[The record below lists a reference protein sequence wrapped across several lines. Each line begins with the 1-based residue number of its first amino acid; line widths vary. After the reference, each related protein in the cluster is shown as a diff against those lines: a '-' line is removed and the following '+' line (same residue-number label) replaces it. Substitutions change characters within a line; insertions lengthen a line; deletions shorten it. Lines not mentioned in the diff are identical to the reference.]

1 MRYKKLHNKSIPK
14 KHLHKKS
21 KSKIVGSKRI
31 ITYIP
36 DSLDELISQEYL
48 SPVAESITEEILIDI
63 KETSDSAVKE
73 VITSKISRLYD
84 FIHNTERK
92 KLINYSL
99 LFLVFTGVVSFLAI
113 NSSNNINLSNPTNS
127 VEVVIMDETTTTLPI
142 QITTSTTLSSVTSST
157 TSTTLTPVTSTTLP
171 LVRVTNVKEA
181 QTQLK
186 KLFIY
191 QGEIDGVN
199 GTYTKL
205 AIKEFQKRAGL
216 KIDGVLGPNTKSA
229 LESGEEAYIAI
240 GGQETVDLSQ
250 FEITDETQ
258 DLQEKLT
265 ELNIYTGDID
275 GVFGFQTMISLKEF
289 QKKAGLKVDGIYG
302 ANSKAALKKG
312 EESYVT
318 IETESVEESI
328 KSETVTSSNSTL
340 TVDLKNYN
348 PNSTCINGYVNNLN
362 IWVPDPCFYPVFVF
376 RYGNVAQVNS
386 QSELDAYLNQNWS
399 LTKEKTY
406 SSLGKVPTQNYS
418 DGYNSPI
425 NGLPMPSGSNNSI
438 VIGIKNDNN
447 VRARPQSGPQVAD
460 AVVEV
465 LVEGG
470 MTRFI
475 NIFYQSDTTYHGP
488 IRSARPTD
496 PTVLRPVGGV
506 LVASGATGGLIPEI
520 VDMGVP
526 VISDRR
532 PEYFRISSRNAPHN
546 LYADTEKLKQ
556 HAINKGY
563 KKYSNPQPLF
573 PWGNPSQSNWKSN
586 SYLKLTFSSYTST
599 TWTWNGSS
607 YARTYYD
614 AYKNSSNDNVH
625 YWTDKNGNQGQI
637 TTTTV
642 IALFCEPYTHPL
654 QLPSVKTVGE
664 GRAIILH
671 KGKLLDARWKR
682 GSNLDPFHIVDS
694 NDNILYVP
702 KGKVWIS
709 LVPNTKNP
717 SFG

>member
-14 KHLHKKS
+14 KNLHKKNNS
-21 KSKIVGSKRI
+21 KVVGSKGI
-31 ITYIP
+31 IYIP
-36 DSLDELISQEYL
+36 DSIDDQISIEIL
-48 SPVAESITEEILIDI
+48 APVKEPFTEEILIDI
-63 KETSDSAVKE
+63 KETTVAIVEGDITPKKE
-73 VITSKISRLYD
+73 RLFN
-84 FIHNTERK
+84 FIYQANRK

-99 LFLVFTGVVSFLAI
+99 LILVFTGIVSFLTI
-113 NSSNNINLSNPTNS
+113 NPTDYINLSIANNS
-127 VEVVIMDETTTTLPI
+127 VEVVMTEESTSTSLI
-142 QITTSTTLSSVTSST
+142 QNTTSTLPTPITSST
-157 TSTTLTPVTSTTLP
+157 TSTIFTPVTTTTLP
-171 LVRVTNVKEA
+171 LIRVTNVKEA

-216 KIDGVLGPNTKSA
+216 KIDGVLGPNTKSSLA
-229 LESGEEAYIAI
+229 SGDEAYIVI
-240 GGQETVDLSQ
+240 GGQESVDLSQ
-250 FEITDETQ
+250 YEITKETQ

-289 QKKAGLKVDGIYG
+289 QKKAGLKIDGVYG
-302 ANSKAALKKG
+302 TNSKAALEQG

-318 IETESVEESI
+318 TDTKSIEDTI
-328 KSETVTSSNSTL
+328 KSETVTSSSSTL
-340 TVDLKNYN
+340 TVDLINYN
-348 PNSTCINGYVNNLN
+348 PNSSCISGYVNNFN

-376 RYGNVAQVNS
+376 RYGKVAQVNS
-386 QSELDAYLNQNWS
+386 QAELDAYLNQNWS

-406 SSLGKVPTQNYS
+406 LSLGRVPTQNYS

-425 NGLPMPSGSNNSI
+425 NGLPMPTGSNNSI

-475 NIFYQSDTTYHGP
+475 NIFYQSDTPYHGP

-532 PEYFRISSRNAPHN
+532 PEYFRIESRNAPHN
-546 LYADTEKLKQ
+546 LYADTAKLKQ

-586 SYLKLTFSSYTST
+586 AYLKLTFSSYTST

-607 YARTYYD
+607 YSRTYYD
-614 AYKNSSNDNVH
+614 AYKNSSNDNIH

-642 IALFCEPYTHPL
+642 IALFCEPYVHPL

-709 LVPNTKNP
+709 LVPNNKSP